1 MSATA
6 ENPPATVT
14 ATAVE
19 ERVRARV
26 ISDDPLYRAIPVAL
40 RFTPEEPLAVRVV
53 FPAELSPEDT
63 DNEWVFPRALLE
75 AGLSAPTGTGDVRV
89 WPCGRVQ
96 AVVEFHS
103 PDGVAVIQFDIA
115 ALRRFLR
122 RTYATATATAT
133 TAAAATR
140 SA

>member
-6 ENPPATVT
+6 ENPPATATVT
-14 ATAVE
+14 SVE

-26 ISDDPLYRAIPVAL
+26 ITDDPLYRTIPVAL
-40 RFTPEEPLAVRVV
+40 RFAVAEPLAVRIV
-53 FPAELSPEDT
+53 FPAGLSPEGT

-75 AGLSAPTGTGDVRV
+75 AGLQAPTGTGDVRI

-103 PDGVAVIQFDIA
+103 PEGVAVVQFDIA

-122 RTYATATATAT
+122 RTYAP
-133 TAAAATR
+133 AAAVTR
-140 SA
+140 